1 MHDENLFSD
10 NVERSSKHLW
20 KMVSADVKANV
31 KQNEIKEL
39 LVYLTNFYK
48 RYLQNLKCSVKS
60 ACIFHLILVGIAS
73 SLIFSIKNSGD
84 GGKVFCL
91 TEKIN

>member
-31 KQNEIKEL
+31 KQNE
-39 LVYLTNFYK
+39 
-48 RYLQNLKCSVKS
+48 RHLQNLKCSVKS

-91 TEKIN
+91 TEKIS